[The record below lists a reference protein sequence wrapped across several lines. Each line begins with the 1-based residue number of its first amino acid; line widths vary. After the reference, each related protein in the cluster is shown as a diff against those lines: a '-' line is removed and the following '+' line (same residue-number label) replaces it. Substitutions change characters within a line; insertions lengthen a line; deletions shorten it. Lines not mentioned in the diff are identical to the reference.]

1 MNREIAG
8 EPGSIAVF
16 LDRDG
21 TLIEEVDY
29 LERVEQVALYS
40 WSIDGVRLL
49 NRAGIRVFVVT
60 NQAGVARGYF
70 TESVVADVH
79 RHIDSLLASGGAR
92 IDAYYYCPHHPE
104 GAVEAYRRR
113 CECRK
118 PGRGLVDRAAQ
129 EFGIDPSRSF
139 VVGDRWLDIQ
149 LARAVGAR
157 AVLVRTGFGSTAER
171 QQPSDVT
178 ADAIADNLVG
188 AANWILGHTPAG
200 KLEPNRSQT
209 A

>member
-1 MNREIAG
+1 MNHEITG

-104 GAVEAYRRR
+104 GAVETYRRS
-113 CECRK
+113 CDCRK
-118 PGRGLVDRAAQ
+118 PGRGLVDRAAR

-200 KLEPNRSQT
+200 KLEPNRGQT
-209 A
+209 S

>member
-1 MNREIAG
+1 MNREISG

-40 WSIDGVRLL
+40 RSIDGVRLL

-70 TESVVADVH
+70 TESVVAEVH
-79 RHIDSLLASGGAR
+79 RRIDSLLASGGAR

-104 GAVEAYRRR
+104 GAVEAYRRS

-118 PGRGLVDRAAQ
+118 PGRGLVDRAAR

-178 ADAIADNLVG
+178 ADAIADNLVD

-209 A
+209 S

>member
-104 GAVEAYRRR
+104 GAVEAYRRS

-118 PGRGLVDRAAQ
+118 PGRGLVDRAAR

-171 QQPSDVT
+171 QQPSNVT
-178 ADAIADNLVG
+178 ADAIADNLVD

-209 A
+209 S

>member
-1 MNREIAG
+1 MNREIAA
-8 EPGSIAVF
+8 EPGPIAVC
-16 LDRDG
+16 LDRHG

-104 GAVEAYRRR
+104 GAVETYRRS
-113 CECRK
+113 CDCRK
-118 PGRGLVDRAAQ
+118 PGRGLVDRAAR

-200 KLEPNRSQT
+200 KLEPNRGQT
-209 A
+209 S

>member
-1 MNREIAG
+1 MNHKATRW
-8 EPGSIAVF
+8 PGSAAVF

-21 TLIEEVDY
+21 TLIEEVGY
-29 LERVEQVALYS
+29 LGRVEQVALYP

-49 NRAGIRVFVVT
+49 NRAGLRVFVVT

-70 TESVVADVH
+70 AEAVVTDVH

-104 GAVEAYRRR
+104 GNVEAYRRR

-118 PGRGLVDRAAQ
+118 PGRGLVDRAAR
-129 EFGIDPSRSF
+129 EFGIDLMRSF
-139 VVGDRWLDIQ
+139 VVGDKWLDIQ

-157 AVLVRTGFGSTAER
+157 AVLVRTGYGSAAE
-171 QQPSDVT
+171 QQRLPDVT
-178 ADAIADNLVG
+178 ADAIADNLIG
-188 AANWILGHTPAG
+188 AANWILGQAPMRQDQ
-200 KLEPNRSQT
+200 NRSPSS
-209 A
+209 

>member
-1 MNREIAG
+1 MNREIAA
-8 EPGSIAVF
+8 EPGPIAVF

-70 TESVVADVH
+70 TESVVEDVH

-104 GAVEAYRRR
+104 GAVEAYRRS

-118 PGRGLVDRAAQ
+118 PGRGLVDRAAR

-171 QQPSDVT
+171 QQPSNVT
-178 ADAIADNLVG
+178 ADAIADNLVD

-209 A
+209 S

>member
-8 EPGSIAVF
+8 KPGSIAVF

-92 IDAYYYCPHHPE
+92 IDAYYYCPHHPDA
-104 GAVEAYRRR
+104 AVEAYRRS

-118 PGRGLVDRAAQ
+118 PGRGLVDRAARD
-129 EFGIDPSRSF
+129 FGIDPSRSF

-200 KLEPNRSQT
+200 KLEPNRSRT
-209 A
+209 S

>member
-104 GAVEAYRRR
+104 GAVEAYRRS

-118 PGRGLVDRAAQ
+118 PGRGLVDRAAR

-178 ADAIADNLVG
+178 TDAIADNLVD

-209 A
+209 S

>member
-1 MNREIAG
+1 MNHEITG

-104 GAVEAYRRR
+104 GTVETYRRS

-118 PGRGLVDRAAQ
+118 PGRGLVDRAVR

-171 QQPSDVT
+171 QQPSNVT
-178 ADAIADNLVG
+178 ADAIADNLVD

-209 A
+209 S

>member
-1 MNREIAG
+1 MKAEIAG
-8 EPGSIAVF
+8 ELGSIAVF

-40 WSIDGVRLL
+40 CSIDGVRLL

-79 RHIDSLLASGGAR
+79 RHIDSLLGSGGAR

-104 GAVEAYRRR
+104 GAVETYRRS
-113 CECRK
+113 CDCRK
-118 PGRGLVDRAAQ
+118 PGRGLVDRAAR

-200 KLEPNRSQT
+200 KLEPNRGQT
-209 A
+209 S

>member
-1 MNREIAG
+1 MNHEITG

-104 GAVEAYRRR
+104 GAVETYRRS
-113 CECRK
+113 CDCRK
-118 PGRGLVDRAAQ
+118 PGRGLVDRAAR

-157 AVLVRTGFGSTAER
+157 AVLVRTGFGSIAER

-178 ADAIADNLVG
+178 ADAITDNLVD
-188 AANWILGHTPAG
+188 AANWILGRTPAG

-209 A
+209 S

>member
-21 TLIEEVDY
+21 T
-29 LERVEQVALYS
+29 S
-40 WSIDGVRLL
+40 
-49 NRAGIRVFVVT
+49 
-60 NQAGVARGYF
+60 
-70 TESVVADVH
+70 
-79 RHIDSLLASGGAR
+79 SGGAL
-92 IDAYYYCPHHPE
+92 IDAYYYCPHHSE
-104 GAVEAYRRR
+104 G
-113 CECRK
+113 
-118 PGRGLVDRAAQ
+118 

-149 LARAVGAR
+149 LVRA
-157 AVLVRTGFGSTAER
+157 
-171 QQPSDVT
+171 
-178 ADAIADNLVG
+178 VG

-209 A
+209 S

>member
-1 MNREIAG
+1 
-8 EPGSIAVF
+8 
-16 LDRDG
+16 
-21 TLIEEVDY
+21 
-29 LERVEQVALYS
+29 
-40 WSIDGVRLL
+40 
-49 NRAGIRVFVVT
+49 VFVVT

-79 RHIDSLLASGGAR
+79 RHNDSLLASGGAR

-104 GAVEAYRRR
+104 GAVEAYRRS

-118 PGRGLVDRAAQ
+118 PGRGLVDRAAR

-188 AANWILGHTPAG
+188 AANWILGYTPAG
-200 KLEPNRSQT
+200 KLDPTGVKRRNLDEDLSL
-209 A
+209 

>member
-1 MNREIAG
+1 MNREIAA
-8 EPGSIAVF
+8 EPGPIAVF

-21 TLIEEVDY
+21 TLIEEVDH

-104 GAVEAYRRR
+104 GAVETYRRS
-113 CECRK
+113 CDCRK
-118 PGRGLVDRAAQ
+118 PGRGLVDRAAR

-157 AVLVRTGFGSTAER
+157 AVLVRAGFGSTAER

-200 KLEPNRSQT
+200 KLEPNGGQT
-209 A
+209 S

>member
-1 MNREIAG
+1 MTGEIAG
-8 EPGSIAVF
+8 ELGSIAVF

-104 GAVEAYRRR
+104 GAVETYRRS
-113 CECRK
+113 CDCRK
-118 PGRGLVDRAAQ
+118 PGRGLVDRAAR

-200 KLEPNRSQT
+200 KLEPNRSRT
-209 A
+209 S

>member
-1 MNREIAG
+1 MSLETAW
-8 EPGSIAVF
+8 EPGSAVF

-70 TESVVADVH
+70 AESVVADVH
-79 RHIDSLLASGGAR
+79 RHIDSLLASGGAK

-104 GAVEAYRRR
+104 GAVEEYRRL
-113 CECRK
+113 CDCRK
-118 PGRGLVDRAAQ
+118 PGRGLVDRAAR
-129 EFGIDPSRSF
+129 EFGIDPAQSF

-149 LARAVGAR
+149 LARAVGAHG
-157 AVLVRTGFGSTAER
+157 VLVRTGFGSIAER
-171 QQPSDVT
+171 QRPTDVT
-178 ADAIADNLVG
+178 ADAIADNLLG
-188 AANWILGHTPAG
+188 AAKWILGRTQAE
-200 KLEPNRSQT
+200 KLDHNRSQT
-209 A
+209 S

>member
-1 MNREIAG
+1 MTGEIAG
-8 EPGSIAVF
+8 ELGSIAVF

-104 GAVEAYRRR
+104 GAVEAYRRS

-118 PGRGLVDRAAQ
+118 PGRGLVDRAAR

-178 ADAIADNLVG
+178 ADAIADNLVD

-209 A
+209 S

>member
-1 MNREIAG
+1 MTGEIAG
-8 EPGSIAVF
+8 ELGSIAVF

-104 GAVEAYRRR
+104 GAVETYRRS
-113 CECRK
+113 CDCRK
-118 PGRGLVDRAAQ
+118 PGRGLVDRAAR

-157 AVLVRTGFGSTAER
+157 AVLVRTGFVSTAER

-200 KLEPNRSQT
+200 KLEPNRGQT
-209 A
+209 S

>member
-1 MNREIAG
+1 MNGAIDG
-8 EPGSIAVF
+8 PGSVAVF

-70 TESVVADVH
+70 TESVVDEVH
-79 RHIDSLLASGGAR
+79 RHIDSMLAAGGAR
-92 IDAYYYCPHHPE
+92 IDAYYYCPHHPD
-104 GAVEAYRRR
+104 GTVEAYRSI

-118 PGRGLVDRAAQ
+118 PSRGLVDRAAR

-139 VVGDRWLDIQ
+139 VVGDRWLDIR
-149 LARAVGAR
+149 LARAVGAQ

-171 QQPSDVT
+171 QPVSDVT

-188 AANWILGHTPAG
+188 AANWVLGRVPVGT
-200 KLEPNRSQT
+200 LEHNRSRT
-209 A
+209 S

>member
-1 MNREIAG
+1 MTGEIAG
-8 EPGSIAVF
+8 ELGSIAVF

-79 RHIDSLLASGGAR
+79 RHIDSLLASGGVR
-92 IDAYYYCPHHPE
+92 DD
-104 GAVEAYRRR
+104 GGVS
-113 CECRK
+113 CR
-118 PGRGLVDRAAQ
+118 
-129 EFGIDPSRSF
+129 
-139 VVGDRWLDIQ
+139 
-149 LARAVGAR
+149 
-157 AVLVRTGFGSTAER
+157 
-171 QQPSDVT
+171 
-178 ADAIADNLVG
+178 
-188 AANWILGHTPAG
+188 
-200 KLEPNRSQT
+200 
-209 A
+209 

>member
-104 GAVEAYRRR
+104 GAVEAYRRS

-118 PGRGLVDRAAQ
+118 PGRGLVDRAAR

-209 A
+209 S

>member
-1 MNREIAG
+1 MTGEIAG
-8 EPGSIAVF
+8 ELGSIAVF

-104 GAVEAYRRR
+104 GAVETYRRS
-113 CECRK
+113 CDCRK
-118 PGRGLVDRAAQ
+118 PGRGLVDRAAR

-200 KLEPNRSQT
+200 KLEPNRGQT
-209 A
+209 S

>member
-8 EPGSIAVF
+8 EPGSVAVF

-40 WSIDGVRLL
+40 WSIDGVRRL

-70 TESVVADVH
+70 SESVVADVH
-79 RHIDSLLASGGAR
+79 CHIDSLLAAGGAR

-104 GAVEAYRRR
+104 GAVEAYRRT

-118 PGRGLVDRAAQ
+118 PGRGLIDRAAR
-129 EFGIDPSRSF
+129 EFGINPSRSF

-171 QQPSDVT
+171 QPLADVT
-178 ADAIADNLVG
+178 ADAIADNLAG
-188 AANWILGHTPAG
+188 AAHWILGHMPAG
-200 KLEPNRSQT
+200 KLEDHRSQT
-209 A
+209 S